1 MTIKK
6 QDIAII
12 GSGISGV
19 SIGNMLNHI
28 ANVKIFEKSRGVG
41 GRIATRY
48 TRNFEFDH
56 GAQFF
61 TIKTDGFKKFI
72 QPLINEGIV
81 GIWNARFVEINR
93 NKIIKQSQWDAE
105 YPHYIGS
112 PRMNVICKYLAQKLS
127 IELNVDIQ
135 KIVKTNRNKWQL
147 FDKNDIIL
155 GEFDWVI
162 SSVPAHQATTFFPK
176 EFYYYRDLE
185 RVKMSGCYSLM
196 LGFHNKL
203 NMSWDAALVKHSNI
217 SWISNNSSKPGREPS
232 NTLVVLASNKWA
244 DKHIDYDLEYIKS
257 KMIKSISEI
266 IDCSNN
272 DLVESVIHRWRYANI
287 GKNHR
292 YQYLLD
298 QQNKLA
304 AIGDWCIQGKI
315 EKAFMSAELLYKQ
328 IIGLVE

>member
-1 MTIKK
+1 
-6 QDIAII
+6 
-12 GSGISGV
+12 
-19 SIGNMLNHI
+19 
-28 ANVKIFEKSRGVG
+28 
-41 GRIATRY
+41 
-48 TRNFEFDH
+48 
-56 GAQFF
+56 
-61 TIKTDGFKKFI
+61 
-72 QPLINEGIV
+72 
-81 GIWNARFVEINR
+81 
-93 NKIIKQSQWDAE
+93 
-105 YPHYIGS
+105 
-112 PRMNVICKYLAQKLS
+112 MNVICKYFAQKLS
-127 IELNVDIQ
+127 IELNVDVQRIA
-135 KIVKTNRNKWQL
+135 KTNRNKWQL

-162 SSVPAHQATTFFPK
+162 SSVPAHQAKTFIPK

-203 NMSWDAALVKHSNI
+203 NISWDAALVKYSNI
-217 SWISNNSSKPGREPS
+217 SWISNNSSKPGRKPS
-232 NTLVVLASNKWA
+232 NTLVVLANNKWA

-257 KMIKSISEI
+257 EMIKSISEI
-266 IDCSNN
+266 IDCINN